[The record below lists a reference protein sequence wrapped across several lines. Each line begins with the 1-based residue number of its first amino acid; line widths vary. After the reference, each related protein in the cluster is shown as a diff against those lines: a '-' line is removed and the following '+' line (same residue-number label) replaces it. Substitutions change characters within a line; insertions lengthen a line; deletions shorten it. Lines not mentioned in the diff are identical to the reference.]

1 MQFKIN
7 RRKSNTVLLVLR
19 GLAFSD
25 LCNADHYL
33 RKRTNQTEK
42 WQKSAATTIKSKKA
56 GVKIRNLNLIATK
69 APKTTKIKPK

>member
-25 LCNADHYL
+25 NCNVDHYL